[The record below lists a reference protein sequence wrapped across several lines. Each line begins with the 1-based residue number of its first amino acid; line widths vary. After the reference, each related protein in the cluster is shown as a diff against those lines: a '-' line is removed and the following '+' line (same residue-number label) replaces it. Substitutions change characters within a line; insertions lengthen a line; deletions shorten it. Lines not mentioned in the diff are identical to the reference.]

1 MHRLAPRGMLGLG
14 LALAFG
20 VAAAASE
27 GGGPTAP
34 PPRPAPA
41 DLVRLHPDLPADFR
55 DWLRAFQP
63 RAVAAGISQVTLSRA
78 MPTIRHRRDV
88 IDLDRNQAEFT
99 RQIWDYLD
107 NAVSDARVEQGRA
120 LRARHLETLRAI
132 EARYGVPPAIVLAIW
147 GMETNFGGYRGRTH
161 ILSALATLAHE
172 GRRGAFFESELIA
185 ALRIIEAGDADPASM
200 RGSWAGAMGHTQF
213 MPTSYLAYAV
223 DFGGDGRRDVWSG
236 DPTDALA
243 STAAFLAA
251 EGWQEGVPWAFEV
264 TLPEGFDFE
273 GTGRGRRAGVEE
285 WMGRGV
291 RMLSGG
297 PLPDHGPAAIITP
310 AGVRGPAFIAYRN
323 FDVIARYNRALSYVV
338 AVAHLA
344 DRIDGRGP
352 FSRGWPRGEPAL
364 SAADRRALQEELK
377 RTGFDPG
384 GIDGRIGPATT
395 DALRDWQRTQGMIA
409 DGFPT
414 RAILERLREAPPC
427 QC

>member
-1 MHRLAPRGMLGLG
+1 MHWLAPRGMLGLG

-27 GGGPTAP
+27 RGGAVPP

-55 DWLRAFQP
+55 DWLRAFHP
-63 RAVAAGISQVTLSRA
+63 RAVAAGIAEGTLARA
-78 MPTIRHRRDV
+78 LPTIRHRSDV
-88 IDLDRNQAEFT
+88 IGLDRNQAEFT

-107 NAVSDARVEQGRA
+107 TAVSEARVAEGRA
-120 LRARHLETLRAI
+120 QRTRHLGTLRAI

-172 GRRGAFFESELIA
+172 GRRGAFFEAELIA
-185 ALRIIEAGDADPASM
+185 ALRIIEAGDANPATM

-223 DFGGDGRRDVWSG
+223 DFGGDGRRDVWSE

-251 EGWQEGVPWAFEV
+251 EGWTAGEPWGFEV
-264 TLPEGFDFE
+264 VLPEDFDFE
-273 GTGRGRRAGVEE
+273 GTGRGRRAGVEL
-285 WMGRGV
+285 WMSRGV
-291 RMLSGG
+291 RMPSGG

-310 AGVRGPAFIAYRN
+310 AGARGPAFIAYRN
-323 FDVIARYNRALSYVV
+323 FDVIARYNRALSYMV
-338 AVAHLA
+338 AVGHLA
-344 DRIDGRGP
+344 DRIEGRGP
-352 FSRGWPRGEPAL
+352 LGRGWPRGEPAL
-364 SAADRRALQEELK
+364 TAADRRALQEELK

-384 GIDGRIGPATT
+384 DIDGRIGPATT
-395 DALRDWQRTQGMIA
+395 DALRDWQRAQGLIA

-414 RAILERLREAPPC
+414 RAILESLRKAPPC